1 MRVGWEG
8 LCPGLCTGGWCN
20 ARFDA
25 RGSTRAA
32 FGNLQKKKKLVK
44 NSQKKALHPSEVVAT
59 VRQRRPTFCDL
70 IETIVHDVVLARL
83 GVGTSGRNTQ
93 KRANPSHD
101 ELLETT
107 STCGAFFPCPA
118 S

>member
-1 MRVGWEG
+1 VSRVVHRW
-8 LCPGLCTGGWCN
+8 LVQRTVRR
-20 ARFDA
+20 ARRLA
-25 RGSTRAA
+25 IS
-32 FGNLQKKKKLVK
+32 KKKKLVK

-70 IETIVHDVVLARL
+70 IETIVHNVVLARL

>member
-1 MRVGWEG
+1 VLVGRVCVQGCAQVVG
-8 LCPGLCTGGWCN
+8 ATL
-20 ARFDA
+20 
-25 RGSTRAA
+25 GSTRAA
-32 FGNLQKKKKLVK
+32 RRARRLAISKKKKLVK

>member
-1 MRVGWEG
+1 MSRVVHRW
-8 LCPGLCTGGWCN
+8 LVQRSVQR
-20 ARFDA
+20 ARFD
-25 RGSTRAA
+25 TREAA

>member
-1 MRVGWEG
+1 MLVGRVCVQGCAQVVG
-8 LCPGLCTGGWCN
+8 ATL
-20 ARFDA
+20 
-25 RGSTRAA
+25 GSTRAVRHA
-32 FGNLQKKKKLVK
+32 RGGVWQTPKKKKLVK